1 MSGQLSDVTFAAA
14 LEAELAAGRPVGL
27 ASLLAARG
35 SMPRREGSR
44 LAVLADGTFLGT
56 VGGGRI
62 EQIAIERAHELV
74 SDPESRARLEWET
87 HAKTGMACG
96 GDALLATRRLDG
108 RDRAALSALLGLL
121 RAHKAG
127 WVVEDWHDASAPELR
142 VVSAEGTDAPSEPLP
157 DVVVFDEQTARL
169 TEPVGPDPVCYVFGG
184 GHVGQALV
192 GVLAS
197 VGFRVVVYDDRP
209 ETALPERFPAAER
222 VVCGD
227 FRSLTDQVGVTA
239 RDYVV
244 ILTHGHAADI
254 DVLERVLP
262 TRPAYVG
269 CIGSRAKAALARKVL
284 ISRELPETHV
294 DAIRLP
300 IGDKIGAVTPAEIAV
315 SIAAEMIRCRAER
328 RPHVVHVPSEPR
340 IE

>member
-1 MSGQLSDVTFAAA
+1 M
-14 LEAELAAGRPVGL
+14 GL
-27 ASLLAARG
+27 ASLMAARG

-44 LAVLADGTFLGT
+44 LAVLADGSFLGT

-74 SDPESRARLEWET
+74 SDPEARPRLEWET

-96 GDALLATRRLDG
+96 GDTLLATRRLG
-108 RDRAALSALLGLL
+108 SSDRPTLLKLLGLL
-121 RAHKAG
+121 GSHGAG
-127 WVVEDWHDASAPELR
+127 WIVEDWRDLSAPELT
-142 VVSAEGTDAPSEPLP
+142 VVSAEGPDAPAEPLP
-157 DVVVFDEQTARL
+157 DVVSFDERTSRL
-169 TEPVGPDPVCYVFGG
+169 TEPVGSDPVCYVFGG

-209 ETALPERFPAAER
+209 EIATVERFPAAER
-222 VVCGD
+222 VICGD
-227 FRSLTDQVGVTA
+227 FQALSDQVSVTA

-284 ISRELPETHV
+284 VSRGLPQADV
-294 DAIRLP
+294 DAIHLP
-300 IGDKIGAVTPAEIAV
+300 IGEKIGAITPAEIAV

-328 RPHVVHVPSEPR
+328 RPHAGRVPSEPR
-340 IE
+340 VE